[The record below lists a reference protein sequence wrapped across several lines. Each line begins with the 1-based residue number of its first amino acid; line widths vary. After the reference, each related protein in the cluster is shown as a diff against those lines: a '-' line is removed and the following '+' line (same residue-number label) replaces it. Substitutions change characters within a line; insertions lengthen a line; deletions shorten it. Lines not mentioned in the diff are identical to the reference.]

1 MPVRDKPSKS
11 ALTGPLRSPFEGIDE
26 SPNPKW
32 VPPVSVLQDDEG
44 YLIEIELPGINK
56 EDVNVTA
63 GNGFLTIS
71 GERKREKRGKPR
83 ESLRVERRYGQFVR
97 QFTLPE
103 DAEFER
109 ITAKLHD
116 GVLKLRLP
124 KYEKVLAK
132 VPDIK
137 LDVVPQENP
146 VAPDSSAEAA
156 AFAEGA
162 DWLTKLKDDE
172 RAAITEV
179 LEAAA
184 QGVTK
189 AFSERTDPSE
199 SAVLLSII
207 NELEDVVEERI
218 AQKFATDNAFE
229 LAHLRGNIAKI
240 ELLEKAGPMLTA
252 AEAAEA
258 LNVSRQAVHKRI
270 QSGSLFGMMYKGES
284 RIPAWQIREGEVVPG
299 IAKVLKNL
307 DTTDW
312 GKMLFLHSENMQLAG
327 RKPMDLILEGDAD
340 SVAEVAA
347 LFGEQG
353 AK

>member
-1 MPVRDKPSKS
+1 
-11 ALTGPLRSPFEGIDE
+11 
-26 SPNPKW
+26 
-32 VPPVSVLQDDEG
+32 
-44 YLIEIELPGINK
+44 
-56 EDVNVTA
+56 
-63 GNGFLTIS
+63 
-71 GERKREKRGKPR
+71 
-83 ESLRVERRYGQFVR
+83 
-97 QFTLPE
+97 
-103 DAEFER
+103 
-109 ITAKLHD
+109 
-116 GVLKLRLP
+116 
-124 KYEKVLAK
+124 
-132 VPDIK
+132 
-137 LDVVPQENP
+137 
-146 VAPDSSAEAA
+146 
-156 AFAEGA
+156 
-162 DWLTKLKDDE
+162 
-172 RAAITEV
+172 
-179 LEAAA
+179 
-184 QGVTK
+184 
-189 AFSERTDPSE
+189 
-199 SAVLLSII
+199 
-207 NELEDVVEERI
+207 LEDVVEERI

>member
-1 MPVRDKPSKS
+1 MPVRENPSES
-11 ALTGPLRSPFEGIDE
+11 ARTGLIRPSFEGMDE
-26 SPNPKW
+26 SLKSRW
-32 VPPVSVLQDDEG
+32 VPPVTIFQDDKG
-44 YLIEIELPGINK
+44 YLIEVELPGINR
-56 EDVNVTA
+56 EDVAVA
-63 GNGFLTIS
+63 SMEGVITIS
-71 GERKREKRGKPR
+71 GERKKEERDKAGKC
-83 ESLRVERRYGQFVR
+83 LYVERRYGLFLR
-97 QFTLPE
+97 KFALPE
-103 DAEFER
+103 DAAFDR
-109 ITAKLHD
+109 VTAELRD
-116 GVLKLRLP
+116 GILKVRVP
-124 KYEKVLAK
+124 KSEKVLPK
-132 VPDIK
+132 FVGLTPEGNVI
-137 LDVVPQENP
+137 
-146 VAPDSSAEAA
+146 APDS
-156 AFAEGA
+156 FAEGGVFSGGG

-172 RAAITEV
+172 RARAAITEA
-179 LEAAA
+179 LEATA

-189 AFSERTDPSE
+189 AFAEETAPSE
-199 SAVLLSII
+199 SAVLLSVI
-207 NELEDVVEERI
+207 NKWGDVAEEKI

-229 LAHLRGNIAKI
+229 MAHLRGDTAKI

-252 AEAAEA
+252 GEAAEA

-307 DTTDW
+307 ETTDW

>member
-1 MPVRDKPSKS
+1 MAVRDNPSES
-11 ALTGPLRSPFEGIDE
+11 ALSGLVRPPFEGIE
-26 SPNPKW
+26 SANPGW
-32 VPPVSVLQDDEG
+32 VSPVNVSEDDEG
-44 YLIEIELPGINK
+44 YLIEVELPGINK
-56 EDVNVTA
+56 EDVAVTA
-63 GNGFLTIS
+63 ENGVLTIS
-71 GERKREKRGKPR
+71 GERKREKRNKPG
-83 ESLRVERRYGQFVR
+83 ESLRVEHRYGQFVR

-109 ITAKLHD
+109 ITAKLKD
-116 GVLKLRLP
+116 GVLKVLLP
-124 KYEKVLAK
+124 KYEKVPAK
-132 VPDIK
+132 QVEATIE
-137 LDVVPQENP
+137 ENL
-146 VAPDSSAEAA
+146 APDL
-156 AFAEGA
+156 AEGG

-172 RAAITEV
+172 RAAIIKV
-179 LEAAA
+179 LETTA

-189 AFSERTDPSE
+189 AFSEETDPSE
-199 SAVLLSII
+199 SAVLLSVVDK
-207 NELEDVVEERI
+207 LEEFVDEKI
-218 AQKFATDNAFE
+218 AQKFATDNAFA
-229 LAHLRGNIAKI
+229 LAHLRGNVAKI

-252 AEAAEA
+252 TEAAEA

-312 GKMLFLHSENMQLAG
+312 GKMLFLHSENMQLSG

>member
-1 MPVRDKPSKS
+1 M
-11 ALTGPLRSPFEGIDE
+11 
-26 SPNPKW
+26 
-32 VPPVSVLQDDEG
+32 
-44 YLIEIELPGINK
+44 
-56 EDVNVTA
+56 
-63 GNGFLTIS
+63 
-71 GERKREKRGKPR
+71 
-83 ESLRVERRYGQFVR
+83 
-97 QFTLPE
+97 
-103 DAEFER
+103 
-109 ITAKLHD
+109 
-116 GVLKLRLP
+116 
-124 KYEKVLAK
+124 
-132 VPDIK
+132 
-137 LDVVPQENP
+137 
-146 VAPDSSAEAA
+146 
-156 AFAEGA
+156 
-162 DWLTKLKDDE
+162 TKLKDDE
-172 RAAITEV
+172 RAAMSKV
-179 LEAAA
+179 LEATA

-189 AFSERTDPSE
+189 AFSEETDPSE
-199 SAVLLSII
+199 SALLLSVV
-207 NELEDVVEERI
+207 NKLEEVEEEKI

-258 LNVSRQAVHKRI
+258 LNISRQAVHKRI
-270 QSGSLFGMMYKGES
+270 QSGSLFAMMYKGES

-327 RKPMDLILEGDAD
+327 RKPMDVILKGDAD